1 MIFAKTHRR
10 KNKQGHLMILWLD
23 DDPPPKGK
31 FVVNFDCDWV
41 GIYSEQRVTFH
52 DKSTRNFSNCCHP
65 PNTWKLN
72 GIKVRHWLTQPAW
85 TTGGFICYFFLPLLR
100 TTATAAMLSLLTP
113 PHGILFY
120 IIYRNIQ
127 QYNIGGE
134 YISIWFCAERL
145 GLFVLFAAR
154 RERKILVSTGRDL
167 YHISDSRTT
176 GV

>member
-1 MIFAKTHRR
+1 
-10 KNKQGHLMILWLD
+10 
-23 DDPPPKGK
+23 
-31 FVVNFDCDWV
+31 
-41 GIYSEQRVTFH
+41 
-52 DKSTRNFSNCCHP
+52 
-65 PNTWKLN
+65 
-72 GIKVRHWLTQPAW
+72 
-85 TTGGFICYFFLPLLR
+85 
-100 TTATAAMLSLLTP
+100 MLSLLTP

-134 YISIWFCAERL
+134 YINLILCGAT
-145 GLFVLFAAR
+145 GVVVLFAAR